1 MGKLK
6 QMFAEKRSVSE
17 SLHNIIICTVSE
29 IGTILRSEFEL
40 KLTGDGRTE

>member
-17 SLHNIIICTVSE
+17 SLHIIICTVSE
-29 IGTILRSEFEL
+29 TILRSEFEL
-40 KLTGDGRTE
+40 KLTGDDRTEGVI